1 MLEGDTKRDIDPIP
15 GPSSADWFA
24 GIITAAVSGIPQWW
38 AAPAAV
44 LFSLITAPLLNSR
57 REEWWEEIRQELNE
71 MHRRIDKLTPEALSK
86 DEVFVSALAQATQAA
101 MRTHEPEKREALKN
115 GIVHMAVNAVVGT
128 GPSAVLRRPIRGDL
142 ELMFLNMIDNFT
154 ATHLQVLRCCERP
167 TSAGVE
173 RFRND
178 RDLSDQ
184 AIIDLL
190 NRGLIKDTR
199 AYAARGRD
207 SDDALIVNRWDIS
220 NLGQRFLAFVSKI
233 G

>member
-1 MLEGDTKRDIDPIP
+1 
-15 GPSSADWFA
+15 
-24 GIITAAVSGIPQWW
+24 
-38 AAPAAV
+38 
-44 LFSLITAPLLNSR
+44 
-57 REEWWEEIRQELNE
+57 
-71 MHRRIDKLTPEALSK
+71 
-86 DEVFVSALAQATQAA
+86 VSAFAQATQAA

-115 GIVHMAVNAVVGT
+115 GIVHVAVNAVAGT

-142 ELMFLNMIDNFT
+142 ELMFLNMIDNLT
-154 ATHLQVLRCCERP
+154 ATHLQVLRLCEHP

-190 NRGLIKDTR
+190 NCGLIKDTR

-220 NLGQRFLAFVSKI
+220 NLGQQFLVFVSKV

>member
-1 MLEGDTKRDIDPIP
+1 
-15 GPSSADWFA
+15 
-24 GIITAAVSGIPQWW
+24 
-38 AAPAAV
+38 
-44 LFSLITAPLLNSR
+44 
-57 REEWWEEIRQELNE
+57 
-71 MHRRIDKLTPEALSK
+71 
-86 DEVFVSALAQATQAA
+86 
-101 MRTHEPEKREALKN
+101 
-115 GIVHMAVNAVVGT
+115 
-128 GPSAVLRRPIRGDL
+128 
-142 ELMFLNMIDNFT
+142 
-154 ATHLQVLRCCERP
+154 LQVLRCCEHP

-220 NLGQRFLAFVSKI
+220 NLGQQFLTFVSKI